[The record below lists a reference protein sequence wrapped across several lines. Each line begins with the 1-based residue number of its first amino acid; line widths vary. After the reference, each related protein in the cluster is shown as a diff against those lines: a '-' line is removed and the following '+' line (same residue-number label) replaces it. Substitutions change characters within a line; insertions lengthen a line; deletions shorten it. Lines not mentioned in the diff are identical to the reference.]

1 MQEKASNGAEY
12 KIYRR
17 RWVILSIFVL
27 FCICN
32 AVQWIQYS
40 VIVHIFVK
48 YYDVGSN
55 AIDWTSLIYMIT
67 FVIFILPATWLLNI
81 KVSFENYNHEQK

>member
-1 MQEKASNGAEY
+1 MSTDYRVY
-12 KIYRR
+12 KR
-17 RWVILSIFVL
+17 RWAILLIFVL

-32 AVQWIQYS
+32 AIQWIQYS
-40 VIVHIFVK
+40 VIAHIFKK
-48 YYDVGSN
+48 YYNVELN

-81 KVSFENYNHEQK
+81 KVSIIN